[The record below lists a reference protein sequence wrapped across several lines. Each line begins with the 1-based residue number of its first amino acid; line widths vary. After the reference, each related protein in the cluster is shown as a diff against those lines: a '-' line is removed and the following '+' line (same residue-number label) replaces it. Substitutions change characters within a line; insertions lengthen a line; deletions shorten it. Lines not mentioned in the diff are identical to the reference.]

1 MATEINKIPLRAPS
15 TKPEQMLLGFVID
28 EASRIQYGKI
38 VIEVTVRNGKLAS
51 IQSTEIK
58 RTAIL
63 E

>member
-1 MATEINKIPLRAPS
+1 MATEINKIPLRTPNN
-15 TKPEQMLLGFVID
+15 KPEQMLLGFIVD
-28 EASRIQYGKI
+28 EASRVQYGKI